1 MKQKLAFALLAVL
14 LLSVCACNVTPLPSD
29 GSTAEP
35 SSPPTSASD
44 TPTLPPT
51 SGSYRPTEGPTQ
63 PSATGPVLPTD
74 EEKYLARITAA
85 LTATSP
91 ERSQSAVVYAM
102 DGGVTLRSA
111 FTYTASENRTVYT
124 KQRLGELTA
133 EGGEM
138 IVTENGSHDGRA
150 VTPDEG
156 ITLSDLSLA
165 LSYFS
170 AVTFDSGEET
180 LTMNAY
186 LSDVAVASVFGRA
199 PTGGTG
205 FCLHILLS
213 GDRITELC
221 LSYRTSNAS
230 VTVQSQY
237 AY

>member
-1 MKQKLAFALLAVL
+1 MKQKLTFALLAVL
-14 LLSVCACNVTPLPSD
+14 LLLSLCACTVTPTP
-29 GSTAEP
+29 TAEP
-35 SSPPTSASD
+35 TSPPTSASD

-51 SGSYRPTEGPTQ
+51 SGSARPTEGPTQ
-63 PSATGPVLPTD
+63 PSTAGPVLPTE
-74 EEKYLARITAA
+74 EEKYLAQITAA

-102 DGGVTLRSA
+102 DGDVTLRSA

-124 KQRLGELTA
+124 RQRLGELTA
-133 EGGEM
+133 EGGAM

-156 ITLSDLSLA
+156 IALSDLSLV

-170 AVTFDSGEET
+170 AVTFNAGEET

-186 LSDVAVASVFGRA
+186 LFDIAVASVFGRA

-205 FCLHILLS
+205 FCLHIVLC
-213 GDRITELC
+213 DERITELT
-221 LSYRTSNAS
+221 LSYRTSDAL

>member
-1 MKQKLAFALLAVL
+1 MEYEIKD
-14 LLSVCACNVTPLPSD
+14 P
-29 GSTAEP
+29 
-35 SSPPTSASD
+35 
-44 TPTLPPT
+44 
-51 SGSYRPTEGPTQ
+51 
-63 PSATGPVLPTD
+63 
-74 EEKYLARITAA
+74 LARLLGIRVERVKDNGIVTGLEIRPDFRNPYFLTHGGCLYTLGHITAA

-124 KQRLGELTA
+124 KQWLGELTA

-170 AVTFDSGEET
+170 AVTFDAGEET

>member
-1 MKQKLAFALLAVL
+1 MKQKLTFALLAVL
-14 LLSVCACNVTPLPSD
+14 LLLSLCACTVTPTP
-29 GSTAEP
+29 TAQP
-35 SSPPTSASD
+35 TSPPTSASD

-51 SGSYRPTEGPTQ
+51 SVSARPTEGPTQ
-63 PSATGPVLPTD
+63 PSTAGPVLPTE
-74 EEKYLARITAA
+74 EEKYLAQITAA

-124 KQRLGELTA
+124 RQRLGELTA

-156 ITLSDLSLA
+156 ITLSDLSLV

-170 AVTFDSGEET
+170 AVTFNAGEET

-186 LSDVAVASVFGRA
+186 LFDIAVASVFGRA

-205 FCLHILLS
+205 FCLHIVLC
-213 GDRITELC
+213 DERITELT
-221 LSYRTSNAS
+221 LSYRTSDAL

>member
-1 MKQKLAFALLAVL
+1 MKQIISLALLTAVL
-14 LLSVCACNVTPLPSD
+14 VLAVCACAVTTPPTA

-35 SSPPTSASD
+35 TSPSASASD

-91 ERSQSAVVYAM
+91 ERSQSTVSYAM
-102 DGGVTLRSA
+102 DGVTLVSS

-133 EGGEM
+133 EGGDR
-138 IVTENGSHDGRA
+138 IVTESGSHDGRA

-170 AVTFDSGEET
+170 AVTFNTGEET

-205 FCLHILLS
+205 FCLHIVLS

-221 LSYRTSNAS
+221 LSYRTSDAL

>member
-1 MKQKLAFALLAVL
+1 MKQKLTFALLAVL
-14 LLSVCACNVTPLPSD
+14 LLLSLCACTVTPTP
-29 GSTAEP
+29 TAQP
-35 SSPPTSASD
+35 TSPPTSASD

-51 SGSYRPTEGPTQ
+51 SGSARPTEGPTQ
-63 PSATGPVLPTD
+63 PSATGPVLPTE
-74 EEKYLARITAA
+74 EEKYLAQITAA

-91 ERSQSAVVYAM
+91 ERSQSTVSYAM
-102 DGGVTLRSA
+102 DGVTLVSS

-133 EGGEM
+133 EGGAM

-156 ITLSDLSLA
+156 ITLSDLSLV

-170 AVTFDSGEET
+170 AVTFNAGEET

-186 LSDVAVASVFGRA
+186 LFDIAVASVFGRA

-205 FCLHILLS
+205 FCLHVVLR
-213 GDRITELC
+213 DERITELT
-221 LSYRTSNAS
+221 LSYRTSDAL